1 METLSKKKISEM
13 LRLHDLWVEGK
24 DGGMRACFSGK
35 NLENADM
42 YDAYLREA
50 YFADA
55 RMRKAYLMSAYL
67 RCADF
72 TNADMQDAS
81 LQMAD
86 MSFSNM
92 TDANLENADCFK
104 AVMSNACMRN
114 ANLRNAT
121 LIDADLRDSCLYGAD
136 LRGAKLGGA
145 IMSGCDLTNAR
156 LEGATLGFDTF
167 FGSAVGV
174 PLYQAACGFGSRN
187 GALTLLAIGERKK
200 WRWFT
205 GCFNGTES
213 ELRKAVLQKYGIGLH
228 AQGYTLAIDY
238 LVAQATLNAQKG
250 NDNGHNG

>member
-1 METLSKKKISEM
+1 M

-24 DGGMRACFSGK
+24 DGGVRACFRGK
-35 NLENADM
+35 NLENAYM

-50 YFADA
+50 DFTSA
-55 RMRKAYLMSAYL
+55 RMRKTCLTDAYL

-72 TNADMQDAS
+72 TNADMENVG
-81 LQMAD
+81 LQTAD
-86 MSFSNM
+86 MSFSDM
-92 TDANLENADCFK
+92 TGANLENADCFK
-104 AVMSNACMRN
+104 AVMSNVCLRN
-114 ANLRNAT
+114 ANLRNAS
-121 LIDADLRDSCLYGAD
+121 LMDADLRDSCLCGAD

-145 IMSGCDLTNAR
+145 ILCGCDLTDAR
-156 LEGATLGFDTF
+156 LEGAMLGFDTF

-187 GALTLLAIGERKK
+187 AALTLLAIGERKK

-213 ELRKAVLQKYGIGLH
+213 ELRKAVLQRYGIGLH
-228 AQGYTLAIDY
+228 AQGYALAIDY